1 MFSECFNA
9 ILGKLITVEDITP
22 LPDTICLSV
31 STKLSITLDVEVSEG
46 MNWYELK

>member
-31 STKLSITLDVEVSEG
+31 STKLSITLEPSSKYATSV
-46 MNWYELK
+46 L